1 MSLYEEKHALY
12 RKYVEELDK
21 FRKKP
26 LRLSEKEC
34 RQICD
39 DYIQS
44 KNSSWHNIYD
54 PATGNLVG
62 FVIIGKNY
70 PEKHRD
76 SLRSVS
82 QAYVLPQYRKKG
94 LMSEVM
100 SDYLTRPRHK
110 GVYSLLVL
118 EGNRYAAGFWRR
130 FFRKEGYVETTLWPE
145 GVGDREAGMYA
156 WMPTG

>member
-54 PATGNLVG
+54 PASGELVG

-82 QAYVLPQYRKKG
+82 QAYVLPQYRKRA
-94 LMSEVM
+94 E
-100 SDYLTRPRHK
+100 SDPFPGGSPPSY
-110 GVYSLLVL
+110 GLLVS
-118 EGNRYAAGFWRR
+118 AAN
-130 FFRKEGYVETTLWPE
+130 PE
-145 GVGDREAGMYA
+145 GKEDLSQNRLPGPVQC
-156 WMPTG
+156 

>member
-1 MSLYEEKHALY
+1 MSLYEKKHALY

-44 KNSSWHNIYD
+44 S
-54 PATGNLVG
+54 GELVG

-82 QAYVLPQYRKKG
+82 QAYVLPQYRKRG
-94 LMSEVM
+94 LMTAVM

-130 FFRKEGYVETTLWPE
+130 FFRKEGYVETTLWPAAVE
-145 GVGDREAGMYA
+145 DREAVM
-156 WMPTG
+156 

>member
-54 PATGNLVG
+54 PESGDFVG

-82 QAYVLPQYRKKG
+82 QAYVLPQYRERG
-94 LMSEVM
+94 LMTAVM
-100 SDYLTRPRHK
+100 SDYLTRHR
-110 GVYSLLVL
+110 GTYSLLVL
-118 EGNRYAAGFWRR
+118 KENKYAAGFWKR
-130 FFRKEGYVETTLWPE
+130 FFEKEGYYETTLYPPINVDE
-145 GVGDREAGMYA
+145 TVMYA
-156 WMPTG
+156 FMPR